1 MGRSRHSALA
11 VALIYLLAWLLSACT
26 GQATPSLRRNP
37 GSSPL
42 TGPYRWLA
50 FPGHQPSGSLVVG
63 DTGFPTSANPLFAS
77 SRFDLEVTSALWA
90 APVVFD
96 QHFHVQPDQL
106 TEVPLPENGDVLDGG
121 KTVIMHLRHDLRWSD
136 GQPILAGD
144 FAYWW
149 RLNQDADTGAITPSG
164 YDQIASI
171 TTPDIY
177 TVVLHF
183 KQPFGPYLSY
193 LPYAAPEHA
202 WGHLQPIDLQNRA
215 DVFQAPVVTDGPYKL
230 AFFVR
235 QQSYT
240 LVPDLNYRSTTFH
253 GPFLARLIY
262 RGYPTPEA
270 LSAAVRS
277 GQVDLA
283 EGYAEDQVPALGRLP
298 GNMQMQIT
306 PAAAYEH
313 LDFNLARPFFQDLRV
328 RQAIQLALD
337 RCGILRDILH
347 MPDCARLASQVEPL
361 PSPVYDPAIRP
372 APYDPAQARQ
382 LLAQAGWRS
391 GAGGL
396 LYKQGEPFV
405 VRLVTVSGNPLRA
418 AVARRIQQNLRA
430 VGIQVT
436 LAFYALGEFFGVYTR
451 GGILATG
458 AYDLAMFGYAN
469 APEPDDEYGVFH
481 SSQIPDET
489 NADLGNYGRVQDP
502 IIDQA
507 LTQGRYSV
515 EFAARVQ
522 DYHRFLER
530 LASQVYLI
538 PLYTAVNILVVHTGV
553 QNVVGNPNAVE
564 SNWNIA
570 DWWRATP

>member
-1 MGRSRHSALA
+1 MCGNRLRV
-11 VALIYLLAWLLSACT
+11 VALVSLLVWALGAC
-26 GQATPSLRRNP
+26 ASPP
-37 GSSPL
+37 SSPGRNTHGNSPL
-42 TGPYRWLA
+42 LGPYSWLA
-50 FPGHQPSGSLVVG
+50 FPGRRPTGDLVVG
-63 DTGFPTSANPLFAS
+63 DIGFPTSPNPLFAA
-77 SRFDLEVTSALWA
+77 SRFDLEVASALWA

-106 TEVPLPENGDVLDGG
+106 TEVPLPENGGVLDGG

-144 FAYWW
+144 FVYWW
-149 RLNQDADTGAITPSG
+149 RLDQEANTGAITTTG

-177 TVVLHF
+177 TVVLHY
-183 KQPFGPYLSY
+183 KRSFGPYLSY

-202 WGHLQPIDLQNRA
+202 WGHLQSVDLQNRP
-215 DVFQAPVVTDGPYKL
+215 DIFQAPVVSDGPYKL

-240 LVPDLNYRSTTFH
+240 LVPDSFYRSTTFH
-253 GPFLARLIY
+253 GPFLAQLIFQ
-262 RGYPTPEA
+262 GYPTSDA
-270 LSAAVRS
+270 LDAAVRA

-283 EGYAEDQVPALGRLP
+283 EGYTEDQLPALAKLP
-298 GNMQMQIT
+298 GNMRVQIT

-313 LDFNLARPFFQDLRV
+313 LDFNLARPFFRDLRV
-328 RQAIQLALD
+328 RQALQLALD
-337 RCGILRDILH
+337 RCGMLRDILH
-347 MPDCARLASQVEPL
+347 MSDCARLASQVEPL
-361 PSPVYDPAIRP
+361 PSPVYDATIRP

-382 LLAQAGWRS
+382 LLAQAGWRA

-436 LAFYALGEFFGVYTR
+436 LAFYDLGAFFGVYTR
-451 GGILATG
+451 GGVLATG

-481 SSQIPDET
+481 SSQIPSAT
-489 NADLGNYGRVQDP
+489 NADLGNYGRVEDSV
-502 IIDQA
+502 IDQA
-507 LTQGRYSV
+507 LIQGRYSV
-515 EFAARVQ
+515 TFAVRAQ
-522 DYHRFLER
+522 AYHRFLER

-538 PLYTAVNILVVHTGV
+538 PLYTAVNILVVNV
-553 QNVVGNPNAVE
+553 NLRNVVGNPNMIE
-564 SNWNIA
+564 NNWNVA
-570 DWWRATP
+570 DWWRAAPEQ

>member
-1 MGRSRHSALA
+1 
-11 VALIYLLAWLLSACT
+11 
-26 GQATPSLRRNP
+26 
-37 GSSPL
+37 
-42 TGPYRWLA
+42 
-50 FPGHQPSGSLVVG
+50 
-63 DTGFPTSANPLFAS
+63 
-77 SRFDLEVTSALWA
+77 
-90 APVVFD
+90 
-96 QHFHVQPDQL
+96 
-106 TEVPLPENGDVLDGG
+106 
-121 KTVIMHLRHDLRWSD
+121 VIMHLRHDLRWSD
-136 GQPILAGD
+136 GQPILASD

-149 RLNQDADTGAITPSG
+149 HLNQNADTGAITTSG

-177 TVVLHF
+177 TVVLHL

-202 WGHLQPIDLQNRA
+202 WGRLQPIDLQNQA

-240 LVPDLNYRSTTFH
+240 LVPNLNYRSTTFH
-253 GPFLARLIY
+253 GPFLSRLIY
-262 RGYPTPEA
+262 RGYATPEA
-270 LSAAVRS
+270 LGAAVRS

-283 EGYAEDQVPALGRLP
+283 EGYTEDQLPALGKLP
-298 GNMQMQIT
+298 GNMQMQTT

-313 LDFNLARPFFQDLRV
+313 LDFNLARPVFQDLRV
-328 RQAIQLALD
+328 RQAVQLALD

-347 MPDCARLASQVEPL
+347 MPDCARLASQVEPP
-361 PSPVYDPAIRP
+361 PSLVYDSSIRP

-382 LLAQAGWRS
+382 LLAQAGWRP
-391 GAGGL
+391 GTGGL

-405 VRLVTVSGNPLRA
+405 VRLVTVSDNPLRA

-436 LAFYALGEFFGVYTR
+436 LAFYDLGEFFGVYTR

-469 APEPDDEYGVFH
+469 APEPDDEYSVFH
-481 SSQIPDET
+481 SSQIPSAT

-507 LTQGRYSV
+507 LTQGRSNV
-515 EFAARVQ
+515 EFTLRVQ

-538 PLYTAVNILVVHTGV
+538 PLYTAVNILVVNTSLR
-553 QNVVGNPNAVE
+553 NVVGNPNTLE
-564 SNWNIA
+564 NNWNIA
-570 DWWRATP
+570 DWWRAT